1 MARPGQADHMGP
13 DQAVVRLGNYEVA
26 VFCVSA
32 QTIGFEILVAVMADG
47 DALFRTGAFCRGLR
61 ALGFDGF
68 SRRGFGGGVAWRRF
82 FLRGGLCPG
91 PRFRLVLG
99 PLRSPLLTFWET
111 LDPI

>member
-1 MARPGQADHMGP
+1 MGP
-13 DQAVVRLGNYEVA
+13 QQAVARLGNSEVA

-68 SRRGFGGGVAWRRF
+68 SRRGFGGGFAWRRF
-82 FLRGGLCPG
+82 FLRGGLCRG
-91 PRFRLVLG
+91 PRCPPWLG
-99 PLRSPLLTFWET
+99 PLPSSLLRCR
-111 LDPI
+111 